1 MVRVVWFIAIVLA
14 AAAAQERSQ
23 PPEVRQ
29 QPDGGAATV
38 PLSNEDAELVKE
50 LAVIER
56 LELLRNLELFEEQK
70 EAKKP
75 QEQ

>member
-1 MVRVVWFIAIVLA
+1 MVRVAWFVAIVLA
-14 AAAAQERSQ
+14 AATAQERSQ
-23 PPEVRQ
+23 PAVKQR
-29 QPDGGAATV
+29 PDGGAAAV

-50 LAVIER
+50 LALLER

>member
-1 MVRVVWFIAIVLA
+1 MRVVWAIAIVLA

>member
-1 MVRVVWFIAIVLA
+1 MRVVWSIAIVLA

-29 QPDGGAATV
+29 QPDGGAGTV

-70 EAKKP
+70 EAKKL

>member
-1 MVRVVWFIAIVLA
+1 MRVVWSIAIFLA

>member
-1 MVRVVWFIAIVLA
+1 MVRVVWSIAIVLA

>member
-1 MVRVVWFIAIVLA
+1 VRVVWSIAIVLA

-56 LELLRNLELFEEQK
+56 FELLRNLELFEQEK
-70 EAKKP
+70 EAKK
-75 QEQ
+75 

>member
-1 MVRVVWFIAIVLA
+1 MRVVWSIAIVLA

-50 LAVIER
+50 LAVVER

>member
-1 MVRVVWFIAIVLA
+1 MVRGVWFIASVLA
-14 AAAAQERSQ
+14 AAAAQEHSQ
-23 PPEVRQ
+23 PPEARQ

-56 LELLRNLELFEEQK
+56 FELLRNLELFEQEK
-70 EAKKP
+70 EAKK
-75 QEQ
+75 

>member
-1 MVRVVWFIAIVLA
+1 VRVVWSIAIVLA

>member
-23 PPEVRQ
+23 PPELRQ

-50 LAVIER
+50 LALIER
-56 LELLRNLELFEEQK
+56 FELLRNLELFEEQK

>member
-1 MVRVVWFIAIVLA
+1 MVRGVWFIAIVLA
-14 AAAAQERSQ
+14 AAAAQEHSQ
-23 PPEVRQ
+23 PPEARQ

-56 LELLRNLELFEEQK
+56 FELLRNLELFEQEK
-70 EAKKP
+70 DAKK
-75 QEQ
+75 

>member
-1 MVRVVWFIAIVLA
+1 MRVVWSIAIVLA